1 MTNTSVTTEPP
12 AQAEPMSTGHEHWM
26 RRALHLA
33 AQGRG
38 WTSPNPMVGSVVV
51 RDGVA
56 VGEGYHRQAGLDHA
70 EAAAL
75 SNAGDAARG
84 ADLYVTLEPCSH
96 YGRTPPC
103 TGRIIASGVARVI
116 CAHPDPDPRVNG
128 RGIQILRDA
137 GIEVI
142 VGPCAEEA
150 RRLNEHYL
158 HWKQTGRP
166 WITAKWA
173 QTLDGQVASSTGS
186 SKWITGTTARTEAHR
201 QRSFHDAVI
210 VGIGTVLMDD
220 PELSVRHVEGHQPWH
235 VVLDARLQTPPR
247 AKLIVPG
254 RTLLVGG
261 DDVSPNTV
269 SMWRDAGVD
278 VETVP
283 LVDGRLN
290 LEDTIRLLARRGFIS
305 ALVEGGPR
313 VITSFLKAGLVQRV
327 IAFIAPKIVGTGYAS
342 VGSLSV
348 TDIGNALQLSKVEMT
363 GYGTDW
369 CMTGLLT
376 PNNTGAAEE

>member
-1 MTNTSVTTEPP
+1 MTTTSDNTLP
-12 AQAEPMSTGHEHWM
+12 AQAESVDTRHEYWM

-51 RDGVA
+51 RDGVM

-70 EAAAL
+70 EAVAL

-96 YGRTPPC
+96 HGRTPPC
-103 TGRIIASGVARVI
+103 TGRIIAAGVARVI
-116 CAHPDPDPRVNG
+116 CAHLDPDPRVNG
-128 RGIQILRDA
+128 RGIQILREA

-142 VGPCAEEA
+142 VGPCADEA
-150 RRLNEHYL
+150 RKLNEHYL

-186 SKWITGTTARTEAHR
+186 SKWITGTAARTEAHR
-201 QRSFHDAVI
+201 QRSYHDAVI

-220 PELSVRHVEGHQPWH
+220 PELSVRHVEGRQPWH
-235 VVLDARLQTPPR
+235 VVLDARLETPQG

-254 RTLLVGG
+254 RTLLVAG
-261 DDVSPNTV
+261 DGVS
-269 SMWRDAGVD
+269 SEKAAMWRDAGVD

-283 LVDGRLN
+283 LADGRLD
-290 LEDTIRLLARRGFIS
+290 LEDTVRLLARKGFIS

-327 IAFIAPKIVGTGYAS
+327 VTFVAPKIVGTGYAS
-342 VGSLSV
+342 VGSLGI
-348 TDIGNALQLSKVEMT
+348 TDIRNALQLSDVEMNA
-363 GYGTDW
+363 YGADW
-369 CMTGLLT
+369 CVTGVLT
-376 PNNTGAAEE
+376 PDDTGAVED